1 MKSVGVGVYVGVF
14 LDKKSSFSSKYLAKL
29 KDLLIF
35 MLCKDFSDF

>member
-14 LDKKSSFSSKYLAKL
+14 LDKSSFSSKYLAKL

-35 MLCKDFSDF
+35 MLYRDCSDF